1 MMISSYVG
9 LVLYMGNDLF
19 GLAIFSLEV
28 NSTIARINLLEL
40 LITNTKN
47 GPFGLT
53 IKRIVDLDCPENVWF
68 GKTYGKWI
76 RPLHESFSWPSISG
90 ELLLNKDLWGWALF
104 GSPPVHWSF
113 ECPCRCLRLFF
124 IMNNLYSKSW
134 CENVTIPMPLFKKTC
149 PPTSHVCKA
158 YMSLIGL
165 EPIQYSKWS
174 NFNLTP
180 IACHSIHHECSFSI
194 FRTNPKVKVW
204 QSTWSWTC

>member
-1 MMISSYVG
+1 MICLGWQY
-9 LVLYMGNDLF
+9 F
-19 GLAIFSLEV
+19 PWK
-28 NSTIARINLLEL
+28 STRPLHEL
-40 LITNTKN
+40 ISWNCWLQTQKN

-134 CENVTIPMPLFKKTC
+134 CENVTIPMPLFKKNV
-149 PPTSHVCKA
+149 PANKPRVQGVHVACR
-158 YMSLIGL
+158 IGTYTV
-165 EPIQYSKWS
+165 Q
-174 NFNLTP
+174 
-180 IACHSIHHECSFSI
+180 
-194 FRTNPKVKVW
+194 
-204 QSTWSWTC
+204 